1 MSIPVDPGLDGR
13 MWHVP
18 SRPPT
23 LRRREVLAGLVLL
36 PAVAAAACGAPPP
49 PPELDDLTTAL
60 DRARADSRLAEQAAA
75 AVRGRSAAT
84 LTEIAAL
91 RTAHAQA
98 LSDEIVRL
106 TGQEAPGPGVT
117 VTTSASPAAGAPEPP
132 PPNADDVVGAL
143 RASADSASHSAAALS
158 GYRAGLLAS
167 IAAACTAAYTVAL
180 ASPGGD
186 R

>member
-1 MSIPVDPGLDGR
+1 
-13 MWHVP
+13 MWPVP

-23 LRRREVLAGLVLL
+23 LRRREVLAGLALL
-36 PAVAAAACGAPPP
+36 AAAAATACGSPPP
-49 PPELDDLTTAL
+49 PADLDDLTTAL
-60 DRARADSRLAEQAAA
+60 DRARADSRLAGQAAA
-75 AVRGRSAAT
+75 AVRGRTAAT
-84 LTEIAAL
+84 LTVIADQ

-106 TGQEAPGPGVT
+106 TGQAAPSTGVT

-132 PPNADDVVGAL
+132 PPTADDVVGAL
-143 RASADSASHSAAALS
+143 RASADSAAHSAATLT

-180 ASPGGD
+180 ASTGGA

>member
-1 MSIPVDPGLDGR
+1 

-75 AVRGRSAAT
+75 AV
-84 LTEIAAL
+84 
-91 RTAHAQA
+91 
-98 LSDEIVRL
+98 
-106 TGQEAPGPGVT
+106 
-117 VTTSASPAAGAPEPP
+117 
-132 PPNADDVVGAL
+132 
-143 RASADSASHSAAALS
+143 
-158 GYRAGLLAS
+158 
-167 IAAACTAAYTVAL
+167 
-180 ASPGGD
+180 
-186 R
+186 

>member
-1 MSIPVDPGLDGR
+1 

-23 LRRREVLAGLVLL
+23 LRRRAVLAGLVLL
-36 PAVAAAACGAPPP
+36 PAVAAAACSTPPP
-49 PPELDDLTTAL
+49 PPDLDDLTTAL
-60 DRARADSRLAEQAAA
+60 DRARADSRLAEQAATA
-75 AVRGRSAAT
+75 ARGRAAT
-84 LTEIAAL
+84 TLTDIARL

-106 TGQEAPGPGVT
+106 TGQQAPATGVT
-117 VTTSASPAAGAPEPP
+117 VTTSASPAAGAPEPS

-180 ASPGGD
+180 PSPGGA

>member
-1 MSIPVDPGLDGR
+1 

-23 LRRREVLAGLVLL
+23 LRRRDVLAGLVLL
-36 PAVAAAACGAPPP
+36 TAAAATACGTPPP
-49 PPELDDLTTAL
+49 PPDLDDLTTAL
-60 DRARADSRLAEQAAA
+60 DRARADSRLAGQAAA
-75 AVRGRSAAT
+75 AVRGRVAAT
-84 LTEIAAL
+84 LTDIAGL
-91 RTAHAQA
+91 RTAHAEA
-98 LSDEIVRL
+98 LADEIVRL
-106 TGQEAPGPGVT
+106 TGQAAPSTGVT

-132 PPNADDVVGAL
+132 PPSADDVVGAL

-180 ASPGGD
+180 ASPGGV